1 MSGERARRR
10 IPAILVSLLLFL
22 GVGGGLGAA
31 SSSSP
36 DARPLTAAV
45 AATAPFAGV
54 SPAAEHGRHAPR
66 LGEHRQTGKTPLRA
80 AGPEGASVAAGL
92 PVWWRGPHRASSR
105 TPAGDLPARGGRAP
119 PVLSSYASA

>member
-22 GVGGGLGAA
+22 GAGGGLGAA

-36 DARPLTAAV
+36 DARHLTATV
-45 AATAPFAGV
+45 AATAPLTGAA
-54 SPAAEHGRHAPR
+54 PAAEHGRHAPR
-66 LGEHRQTGKTPLRA
+66 LGEHRPAGKTPLRA
-80 AGPEGASVAAGL
+80 SGPAGVSMAAGL

-105 TPAGDLPARGGRAP
+105 APAGDRPTRGGRAP
-119 PVLSSYASA
+119 PVLSSSASA